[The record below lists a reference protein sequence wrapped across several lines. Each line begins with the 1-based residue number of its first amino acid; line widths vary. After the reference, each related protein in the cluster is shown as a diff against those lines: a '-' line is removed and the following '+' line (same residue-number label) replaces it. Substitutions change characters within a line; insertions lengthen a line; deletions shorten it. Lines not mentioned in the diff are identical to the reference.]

1 MSSKLQLHVVS
12 TVRGSAIWWT
22 QTKAKRRHGV
32 YRLNCVIHVWV
43 PWGRDACHLRHYI
56 NALTFTFMCSAASPT
71 HNSESV
77 DGAGAHCQGAVQL
90 LPAAACIVSVNR
102 WRQPRPSLS
111 GVSASS
117 SKPSTRSDNSLCL
130 SGSTVLLMLYVY
142 SCQYNSV

>member
-1 MSSKLQLHVVS
+1 MHLPLPLCVLQPHLHTIVN
-12 TVRGSAIWWT
+12 R
-22 QTKAKRRHGV
+22 
-32 YRLNCVIHVWV
+32 
-43 PWGRDACHLRHYI
+43 
-56 NALTFTFMCSAASPT
+56 
-71 HNSESV
+71 V